1 MAIVLLAAAAALLGI
16 ALPLLVFGLVPAGAV
31 SDAKRIAAARPVAR
45 VTAASVAAPTG
56 LAAPTEHG
64 STRLVRY
71 SPGWLVSRLQRDL
84 AFAGMTQQWP
94 LPRVLRVHYLAVLG
108 AAALAALFL
117 ASGFSLVRLLLAV
130 AVVAMAAVAAP
141 AVVAGRARERQE
153 AIQHDLADALDQ
165 LTISIEAG
173 LGLESAVARAGQY
186 GTGPLAEELTR
197 TVQDMR
203 VGFSRKE
210 AYLSLAAR
218 TSSIDLKRFARAI
231 MQADAY
237 GVPVGTVVRAQA
249 KELRA
254 KRRQRAEER
263 AMKIPVKVLF
273 PLMFCILPVLFVVV
287 LGPAVINLIHVF
299 SAVQPR

>member
-1 MAIVLLAAAAALLGI
+1 MIIVLVAAVLIGI

-31 SDAKRIAAARPVAR
+31 SDVRRMAEAHPHAPTARPDGLITPVQPHNWLVHLSPDWLVAR
-45 VTAASVAAPTG
+45 
-56 LAAPTEHG
+56 LE
-64 STRLVRY
+64 
-71 SPGWLVSRLQRDL
+71 RDL
-84 AFAGMTQQWP
+84 ALAGLTQQWP
-94 LPRVLRVHYLAVLG
+94 IRRVLRLQYIGLAVAIVFAG
-108 AAALAALFL
+108 LFL
-117 ASGFSLVRLLLAV
+117 ASGPSTIRLLLAV
-130 AVVAMAAVAAP
+130 AVVAIAAVAAP
-141 AVVAGRARERQE
+141 AVVAGRARERQD

-186 GTGPLAEELTR
+186 GKGPLAEELTR

-210 AYLSLAAR
+210 AYLALAAR
-218 TSSIDLKRFARAI
+218 TSSSDLKRFARAI

-249 KELRA
+249 KEMRA
-254 KRRQRAEER
+254 KRRQRAEEK
-263 AMKIPVKVLF
+263 AMKVPVKVLF

-287 LGPAVINLIHVF
+287 LGPAVINLVGVF
-299 SAVQPR
+299 GGVGR